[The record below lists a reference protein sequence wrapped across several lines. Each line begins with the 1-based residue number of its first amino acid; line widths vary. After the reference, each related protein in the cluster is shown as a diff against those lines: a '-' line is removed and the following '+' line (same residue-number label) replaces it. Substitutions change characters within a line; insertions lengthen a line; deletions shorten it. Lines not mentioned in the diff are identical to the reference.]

1 VKVYHNDAEV
11 DACLDHLPD
20 AGFNVLNWGKQKHIT
35 EVKRRVG
42 DRMCLMGNV
51 NPLEIGVRGT
61 PEEVKDETLE
71 VLEGSGGEG
80 IILSVGGGTSPGM
93 PRENI
98 LAMLEALEEFNA
110 KRAVGTV
117 SNGR

>member
-1 VKVYHNDAEV
+1 
-11 DACLDHLPD
+11 
-20 AGFNVLNWGKQKHIT
+20 
-35 EVKRRVG
+35 
-42 DRMCLMGNV
+42 MGNV
-51 NPLEIGVRGT
+51 NPLEVAVRGT

-110 KRAVGTV
+110 KRAAGAVA
-117 SNGR
+117 SARQEAN